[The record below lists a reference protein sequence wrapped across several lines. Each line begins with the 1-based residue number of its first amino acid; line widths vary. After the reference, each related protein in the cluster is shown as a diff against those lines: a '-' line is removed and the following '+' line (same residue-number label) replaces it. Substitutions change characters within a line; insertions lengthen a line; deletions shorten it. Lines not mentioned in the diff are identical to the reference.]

1 MAEHSNR
8 AHAILS
14 ASGAHRWMHCT
25 PSARLEEGFPNKETV
40 YSKEGTKAHEL
51 AEQLL
56 RDWYARNFLGDAP
69 DISKDKEMQEAVL
82 PYVEYVAETFLKAQ
96 HESKDAVLF
105 LEHRLD
111 MRSMIPEGFG
121 TGDAIIVSGNTLHV
135 IDLKYGKGVRVD
147 AQNNEQLR
155 CYGMA
160 AFDMFQDLYEDI
172 DTIMMTIVQ
181 PRLDHISTDTQSLS
195 DLLSWVEH
203 DLKPK
208 AKEAFEGNGEYNPGD
223 HCRFCKAGAVC
234 RARAEMNLQMTKEE
248 FPDPELLGLDEF
260 AQILQQVEQVKSWID
275 SVMDHALQQAE
286 QGDTIPGFKLVEGR
300 SVRVYTDEDK
310 VLDELKQQGYQEALL
325 YEPRKLLGITKM
337 EKLLGKKL
345 FKDYLEKAGLVI
357 KPKGK
362 PTLVQ
367 ESDKRPAIIPDA
379 LRDFEDVK

>member
-56 RDWYARNFLGDAP
+56 RDWQDRHFTGDVP
-69 DISKDKEMQEAVL
+69 DTSDDKEMQEAVF

-96 HESKDAVLF
+96 QESKDAVLF
-105 LEHRLD
+105 LEQRLD

-121 TGDAIIVSGNTLHV
+121 TGDAIIVSGNTLHI

-147 AQNNEQLR
+147 AQGNEQLR

-160 AFDMFQDLYEDI
+160 AFDMLQDLYEDI
-172 DTIMMTIVQ
+172 DTIVMTIVQ
-181 PRLDHISTDTQSLS
+181 PRLDHISTETQSLS
-195 DLLSWVEH
+195 DLQKWVELE
-203 DLKPK
+203 LKPK
-208 AKEAFEGNGEYNPGD
+208 AKEAFEGTGAYKPGE

-234 RARAEMNLQMTKEE
+234 KARAEMNLQMAKEE
-248 FPDPELLGLDEF
+248 FPDPEILGLDEI
-260 AQILQQVEQVKSWID
+260 AQILQQIEQVKSWVD
-275 SVMDHALQQAE
+275 SVMNHALQQAE
-286 QGDTIPGFKLVEGR
+286 QGETIPGFKLVEGR
-300 SVRVYTDEDK
+300 SVRVYTNEDK
-310 VLDELKQQGYQEALL
+310 VLNELKQQGYQEALL
-325 YEPRKLLGITKM
+325 FEPRKLLGITKM

-345 FKDYLEKAGLVI
+345 FKDYLEEAGLVI

-362 PTLVQ
+362 PTIVK
-367 ESDKRPAIIPDA
+367 ESDKRPAIKPDA
-379 LRDFEDVK
+379 LKDFEDVK

>member
-1 MAEHSNR
+1 M
-8 AHAILS
+8 
-14 ASGAHRWMHCT
+14 
-25 PSARLEEGFPNKETV
+25 
-40 YSKEGTKAHEL
+40 
-51 AEQLL
+51 
-56 RDWYARNFLGDAP
+56 
-69 DISKDKEMQEAVL
+69 
-82 PYVEYVAETFLKAQ
+82 
-96 HESKDAVLF
+96 
-105 LEHRLD
+105 
-111 MRSMIPEGFG
+111 
-121 TGDAIIVSGNTLHV
+121 
-135 IDLKYGKGVRVD
+135 
-147 AQNNEQLR
+147 
-155 CYGMA
+155 
-160 AFDMFQDLYEDI
+160 
-172 DTIMMTIVQ
+172 
-181 PRLDHISTDTQSLS
+181 
-195 DLLSWVEH
+195 LSWVEH

-234 RARAEMNLQMTKEE
+234 RARAEMNLQMAKEE

-260 AQILQQVEQVKSWID
+260 AQILQQVEQVKSWVD
-275 SVMDHALQQAE
+275 SVMNHALQQAE

>member
-56 RDWYARNFLGDAP
+56 RDWYARDFLGGAP

-82 PYVEYVAETFLKAQ
+82 PYVEYVAETFLKAR

-105 LEHRLD
+105 LEQRLD

-121 TGDAIIVSGNTLHV
+121 TGDAIIVSGNILHV

-172 DTIMMTIVQ
+172 DTIVMTIVQ
-181 PRLDHISTDTQSLS
+181 PRLDHISTDTQTLS
-195 DLLSWVEH
+195 NLLSWVEH

-208 AKEAFEGNGEYNPGD
+208 AKEAFEGTGAFNPGD

-234 RARAEMNLQMTKEE
+234 RARAEMNLQMAKEE
-248 FPDPELLGLDEF
+248 FPDPELLGLDEI
-260 AQILQQVEQVKSWID
+260 AQILQQIEQVKSWVD
-275 SVMDHALQQAE
+275 SVMNHALQQAE
-286 QGDTIPGFKLVEGR
+286 QGDMIPGFKLVEGR
-300 SVRVYTDEDK
+300 SVRVYTDEDR

-367 ESDKRPAIIPDA
+367 ENDKRPAITPDA